1 MFIRWRGLWLVSAHR
16 AASSNRAT
24 VAEIRATALAKSAK
38 STPKP
43 TCGVRQL
50 AAAHELLPKTISHD
64 IVEWRATV
72 DEDGQYSFAVA
83 LWANAIERASAA
95 QSPTE

>member
-24 VAEIRATALAKSAK
+24 VAEIRATALAKSGK

-43 TCGVRQL
+43 TCGFRRL
-50 AAAHELLPKTISHD
+50 DAAHGLRPETILYD
-64 IVEWRATV
+64 IVEWRTMV
-72 DEDGQYSFAVA
+72 DEDGQYCFAVA
-83 LWANAIERASAA
+83 V
-95 QSPTE
+95 